1 MGVLKVYEL
10 DGRVAI
16 VTGGGR
22 GIGEAIALALA
33 EAGADI
39 VLAARSAEQLEQVA
53 EKVKQL
59 GQKCLA
65 IATDVTNAE
74 QVQRMVDETLTEFG
88 KIDILVNNAGS
99 TVIKPIAPLPKFE
112 SNMTR
117 LIPDFFSGM
126 TEEEWHRLVDTNLT
140 SVFLCSRAV
149 GPHLIKQGKGK
160 VINVSSIGSIRG
172 SAYRVAYTATKAG
185 VSMFTK
191 SLALEWSRY
200 KINVNAIAP
209 GTFKTDLTAW
219 FTGDPKNEEL
229 MLRRIPLKRLGELK
243 EIGFLAVYLASD
255 ASNYM
260 TGQTVYLD
268 GGESL

>member
-1 MGVLKVYEL
+1 MAVLKAYDLE
-10 DGRVAI
+10 GKVAI

-22 GIGEAIALALA
+22 GIGETIVLTLA

-39 VLAARSAEQLEQVA
+39 VVAARTAGQIEQVA
-53 EKVKQL
+53 GKVRQL
-59 GQKCLA
+59 GRRCLA
-65 IATDVTNAE
+65 ITTDVTKAE
-74 QVQRMVDETLTEFG
+74 QVQSMVDKSVAEFG
-88 KIDILVNNAGS
+88 GIDILVNNAGG
-99 TVIKPIAPLPKFE
+99 TVIKPIAPLPRFE

-126 TEEEWHRLVDTNLT
+126 TEEEWHRVMDTNLT

-149 GPHLIKQGKGK
+149 GPHMIEQGRGK

-172 SAYRVAYTATKAG
+172 SSYRVGYTATKAG

-191 SLALEWSRY
+191 SLALEWARY

-209 GTFKTDLTAW
+209 GTFKTALTAW
-219 FTGDPKNEEL
+219 FTNDEKSEEL

-255 ASNYM
+255 AANYM
-260 TGQTVYLD
+260 TGQTIYLD